1 MNAVESPYLQYLD
14 DKYRFPRSLVHRPIQ
29 RFIRG
34 YLDAAAAGARILD
47 AGCGN
52 GIETGPYAGRL
63 RVLGLDYQRAYVASC
78 ARRYPE
84 AAYAIANLSH
94 LPVAD
99 GCFDLIIMNQVIE
112 HLTNPLEVIGELARA
127 LAAGGRLLVATP
139 NYGGMGWPLVEA
151 TYHRWF
157 SGDFNAE
164 DNHVMRYRAETL
176 RTHVSSSLVVERV
189 ETICANLILVGVAR
203 KPTGSIAAA

>member
-1 MNAVESPYLQYLD
+1 VESHYIQYLD
-14 DKYRFPRSLVHRPIQ
+14 DKFRFPRSLVHRRIQ
-29 RFIRG
+29 RFLRG
-34 YLDAAAAGARILD
+34 YLEAALPGTRVLD

-63 RVLGLDYQRAYVASC
+63 RVLGFDYQRAYAVCC
-78 ARRYPE
+78 ARRYPD
-84 AAYAIANLSH
+84 ATYAIADLSH

-99 GCFDLIIMNQVIE
+99 GCFDLIVMNQVIE
-112 HLTNPLEVIGELARA
+112 HLKNPVEVIAELARV

-139 NYGGMGWPLVEA
+139 NYGGMAWPLVEA

-157 SGDFNAE
+157 SGEFNVD

-176 RTHVSSSLVVERV
+176 RNHMSSSLVVERV

-203 KPTGSIAAA
+203 KPAGSNATV

>member
-1 MNAVESPYLQYLD
+1 MESPYLQYLD

-29 RFIRG
+29 RFLRC
-34 YLDAAAAGARILD
+34 YLEAAPAGARVLD

-63 RVLGLDYQRAYVASC
+63 SVLGLDYQREYVASC
-78 ARRYPE
+78 ARRYPD
-84 AAYAIANLSH
+84 ATYAIANLSQ

-99 GCFDLIIMNQVIE
+99 GCFDLIVMNQVIE
-112 HLTNPLEVIGELARA
+112 HLKNPLEVIGELARV

-139 NYGGMGWPLVEA
+139 NYGGMAWPLVEA

-157 SGDFNAE
+157 SGEFNVE

-203 KPTGSIAAA
+203 KPTGSNTTA